1 MAAEIRTLTI
11 DDYDDIIRVWGDAGL
26 PLKPVGRDSREMI
39 AFEMALSGVA
49 YFGLFESDRL
59 MGAAI
64 ANYDGRRGWIN
75 HLAVDPERR
84 GQGLASLLI
93 EKCEVYLKE
102 QGAVVIASLIEDINM
117 PSISAFQKA
126 GFVCMDE
133 FKYFSKRESSDS

>member
-1 MAAEIRTLTI
+1 MATETKTLTI
-11 DDYDDIIRVWGDAGL
+11 SDYDDIIRVWSDAGL
-26 PLKPVGRDSREMI
+26 PLKPLGRDSREMM
-39 AFEMALSGVA
+39 ATEMALPGVA

-59 MGAAI
+59 VGVAI

-84 GQGLASLLI
+84 GEGLASLLI
-93 EKCEVYLKE
+93 QKCESYLKK
-102 QGAVVIASLIEDINM
+102 QGAVVIASLIEEINM

-126 GFVCMDE
+126 GFVCMEE